1 MDLRLRVKQHNDWY
15 RQPRSFENHQ
25 VLFRALDDEGNLLD
39 DRVVTLHVNPPPR
52 EHESEEKKG
61 NEGWQEFLS
70 LYQKNSEITYEQLIC
85 IPNGFILLMAKF
97 NAQ

>member
-1 MDLRLRVKQHNDWY
+1 MVSTAPIFRKLS
-15 RQPRSFENHQ
+15 SFVQ
-25 VLFRALDDEGNLLD
+25 ALDDEGNLLD